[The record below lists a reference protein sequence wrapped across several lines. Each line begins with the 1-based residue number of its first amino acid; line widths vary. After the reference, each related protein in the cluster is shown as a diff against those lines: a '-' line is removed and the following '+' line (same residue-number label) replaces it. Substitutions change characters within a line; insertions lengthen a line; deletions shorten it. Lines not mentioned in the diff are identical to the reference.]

1 MDYFFIIREIIGLNK
16 KEKRK
21 EEEKK
26 NGILRL

>member
-26 NGILRL
+26 NGILGL